1 MPAPAWASATGT
13 ERVLIKNVVLDRIV
27 AGEIDTLFR
36 RQKRPTVRTGG
47 TLRTRVGMLDIV
59 RVDRIE
65 LADISTRD
73 AKRGGFASVDDVVAE
88 LTQKPEGDFYRV
100 RVRVGGPDPRD
111 ELRDRAALEPDDLA
125 AVRTALDGFDAR
137 SARGPWT
144 RQFLAM
150 IAEQPHVRAPDLAE
164 SIGWETKPFKEHVR
178 KLKGLGLTISHS
190 PGYELSPRGVS
201 VLDALG

>member
-1 MPAPAWASATGT
+1 M
-13 ERVLIKNVVLDRIV
+13 LIKNVVLDRIV

-36 RQKRPTVRTGG
+36 RQKRPTVKTGG

-59 RVDRIE
+59 RIDRIE
-65 LADISTRD
+65 LDQISSRD
-73 AKRGGFASVDDVVAE
+73 AKRGGFVSVDEVVAE

-100 RVRVGGPDPRD
+100 RVRLGGPDPRD
-111 ELRDRAALEPDDLA
+111 ELRDRATLEPDDLA
-125 AVRTALDGFDAR
+125 AVRAAVEGYDGR

-144 RQFLAM
+144 KQFLEM

-164 SIGWETKPFKEHVR
+164 SIGWETKPFKDHVR

-190 PGYELSPRGVS
+190 PGYELSPCGAA
-201 VLDALG
+201 VLAAIG